1 MLKNISIMIFFFL
14 AYLIAITF
22 MAKRLAIFCKN
33 SLIVYSLTGTLRV
46 KIYLLA
52 GNNANE
58 QIVTTRS
65 AKSLED
71 MSRLEVFSTF
81 KLSF

>member
-1 MLKNISIMIFFFL
+1 
-14 AYLIAITF
+14 